1 MTTAAIVLASG
12 LACISLQGVLLPVLR
27 RYVVD
32 VPNGRSSHR
41 SPTARGGGIAVVGGV
56 WLGVIAGWLV
66 GLPIPWAV
74 VAVALGL
81 SALLGLADDIRSV
94 GALTRLAIQ
103 LALGLALALWVFR
116 SGAPELTGLE
126 LGPLILLAAL
136 WLAGFT
142 NAYNF
147 MDGINGISA
156 FTAVVAGTWYVYVGW
171 EWQVEQL
178 GVLGLAVAGAGA
190 GFLPWNL
197 PRARVFL
204 GDVGAYAIG
213 MSLAGLALWAA
224 VAGVPLWSAA
234 APLLVYVVDTG
245 WTLTRRIATGR
256 PWRQAHRDHV
266 YQRLVDGGWSHTQSS
281 MLSAFAALAC
291 CAVSMVANS
300 VDVAVGLLLLVIG
313 AVCYLLLPQAI
324 HGPQTSL
331 PPPVV
336 PSVQPDGVVLSPRS
350 VHGMMPASG
359 SEPGR
364 HSRSAQ
370 PGSRELTRQ

>member
-1 MTTAAIVLASG
+1 MAAIVLAAG
-12 LACISLQGVLLPVLR
+12 LACISLQGVLLPALR

-56 WLGVIAGWLV
+56 WLGVVAGWFV
-66 GLPIPWAV
+66 GMPVPWAV

-81 SALLGLADDIRSV
+81 SALLGLADDVRSV
-94 GALTRLAIQ
+94 GVLPRLAIQ
-103 LALGLALALWVFR
+103 LGLGLALALWVFR
-116 SGAPELTGLE
+116 SGTPQLTGIGFGMLVVV
-126 LGPLILLAAL
+126 AAI

-156 FTAVVAGTWYVYVGW
+156 LTAVVAGSWYAYVGW

-178 GVLGLAVAGAGA
+178 GVLGLAVAGAAA

-224 VAGVPLWSAA
+224 IAGVPLWSAS

-245 WTLTRRIATGR
+245 WTLTRRIVCGR
-256 PWRQAHRDHV
+256 PWREAHREHV
-266 YQRLVDGGWSHTQSS
+266 YQRLVDGGWSHTRSA
-281 MLSAFAALAC
+281 MLSALAALAC
-291 CAVSMVANS
+291 CAASIVTNS
-300 VDVAVGLLLLVIG
+300 VDVTVGLLLLVVG
-313 AVCYLLLPQAI
+313 AACYLLLPQAI
-324 HGPQTSL
+324 HGGQAVQAGTRAQGGQPTRT
-331 PPPVV
+331 
-336 PSVQPDGVVLSPRS
+336 VQPSQLARPAGTPDPVSP
-350 VHGMMPASG
+350 GAG
-359 SEPGR
+359 S
-364 HSRSAQ
+364 
-370 PGSRELTRQ
+370 